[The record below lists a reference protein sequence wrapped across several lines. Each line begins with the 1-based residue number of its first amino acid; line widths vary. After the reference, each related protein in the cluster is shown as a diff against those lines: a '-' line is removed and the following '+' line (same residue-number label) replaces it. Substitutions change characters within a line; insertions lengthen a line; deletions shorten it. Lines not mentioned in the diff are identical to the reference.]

1 MTSSQSSSGLIDTV
15 TASSS
20 SVATLTTD
28 YGGRTAPVTFS
39 PSQTSTQS
47 QTISST
53 NNGGLGDT
61 SGISAGVSQVN
72 ATFSELIMNGG
83 IAAGV
88 GLIATSVFLYTIV
101 ICQRK
106 RALTKT
112 ATSIPQKNFLTSS
125 SSSPS
130 FLVINPLKEHQQQP
144 QLPLSRPPT
153 TKSLKKAGSGVKR

>member
-1 MTSSQSSSGLIDTV
+1 MATV
-15 TASSS
+15 TTS
-20 SVATLTTD
+20 TTD
-28 YGGRTAPVTFS
+28 YGGTAPVTFS

-53 NNGGLGDT
+53 NGGFGDT
-61 SGISAGVSQVN
+61 SGISAGVAQVN

-88 GLIATSVFLYTIV
+88 GLIATSVFLYAIV
-101 ICQRK
+101 ICRKRK

-112 ATSIPQKNFLTSS
+112 APLIPQKNSLSS
-125 SSSPS
+125 SSSS
-130 FLVINPLKEHQQQP
+130 FLVINPLKERQQR
-144 QLPLSRPPT
+144 PLSRPT